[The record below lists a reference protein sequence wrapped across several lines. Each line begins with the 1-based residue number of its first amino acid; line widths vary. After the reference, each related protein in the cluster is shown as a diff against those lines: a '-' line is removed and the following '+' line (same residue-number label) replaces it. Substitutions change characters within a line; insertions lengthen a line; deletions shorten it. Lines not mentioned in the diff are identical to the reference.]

1 MLKNYNHSFSDEC
14 VICLGKKNI
23 NNLTI
28 LSCNHSFHT
37 TCLHEWF
44 KKDFLCPLCMKE
56 RYILHKTIPKCKK
69 IKNQC
74 CVII

>member
-14 VICLGKKNI
+14 VICLCKKNR

-37 TCLHEWF
+37 ICLHEWF

-56 RYILHKTIPKCKK
+56 DTYYIKLFQNVKK
-69 IKNQC
+69 LKIS
-74 CVII
+74 VVL